1 MTITAAYCPPRFS
14 ISQQEFENFFS
25 SLGPRFI
32 VGADWNAKHTI
43 CSSRLITTRGRN
55 LYQATRSNRYSYLST
70 GEPTY
75 WPTDREKMPD
85 LLEFFVVQ
93 GVSNN
98 YTTVESNYDIFYDHS
113 PVILTLSTTIICPP
127 KNILLTSSRTNWDE
141 FRQYLDERV
150 DLKIILKSPDDI
162 NEAVDNITKLIQ
174 QSAQYATPK
183 NSVKNNENNNIPKQI
198 ADLIVERRQT
208 RRLWMHTRDP
218 QIKTVLNRLTR
229 NLHHLLKTRD
239 NEILENCLVNLNT
252 QDNSLWRPT
261 KILKR
266 PQQRV
271 PTLKISE
278 ERWA

>member
-14 ISQQEFENFFS
+14 IPQQEFENFFS

-98 YTTVESNYDIFYDHS
+98 YTTVESNYDIFYDRSLSGHFNA
-113 PVILTLSTTIICPP
+113 INHNNLSTQEYFAYII
-127 KNILLTSSRTNWDE
+127 KNQLG
-141 FRQYLDERV
+141 
-150 DLKIILKSPDDI
+150 
-162 NEAVDNITKLIQ
+162 
-174 QSAQYATPK
+174 
-183 NSVKNNENNNIPKQI
+183 
-198 ADLIVERRQT
+198 
-208 RRLWMHTRDP
+208 
-218 QIKTVLNRLTR
+218 
-229 NLHHLLKTRD
+229 
-239 NEILENCLVNLNT
+239 
-252 QDNSLWRPT
+252 
-261 KILKR
+261 
-266 PQQRV
+266 RV
-271 PTLKISE
+271 PAVPGWESWFENYIKVS
-278 ERWA
+278 RWHQWSRGQYNKTNSAVCPICHT